1 VANEYF
7 VSNTIGYLIDDL
19 SDDTRFAGLTDAERT
34 AVLPWVID
42 RLIRADGIQA
52 TGHLRS

>member
-7 VSNTIGYLIDDL
+7 VSNTIGYLTDDL

-34 AVLPWVID
+34 AVLPWVMD
-42 RLIRADGIQA
+42 RLIRTDGIQA